1 MLYGQNILNI
11 AGQRKQIDDAKAE
24 ADARARTVD
33 LGRVIPALITSIATG
48 NPTPLILAGTGEAAR
63 AATGS
68 QTDIA
73 GLSQMAGQQF
83 MPTQGQEQSGM
94 GAFGTMPQ
102 PREQSQQNAFM
113 QMLAQSGKLPMESFE
128 HGGVKYKRENFMD
141 QMMNSP
147 AGMQMME
154 QLLQGFGG
162 GGMPSAF
169 DASVGSQEPEVIKKL
184 RAAGATQAEIDQ
196 VKKELGVQ

>member
-1 MLYGQNILNI
+1 MSIFHGPAI
-11 AGQRKQIDDAKAE
+11 AQRQQQWHAE
-24 ADARARTVD
+24 EKKRAEEEARARTFD
-33 LGRVIPALITSIATG
+33 LGRVIPALITSIVTA
-48 NPTPLILAGTGEAAR
+48 NPTPLILAGVGEGAR

-83 MPTQGQEQSGM
+83 MPTQGQGQSGM
-94 GAFGTMPQ
+94 GALGTMPQ
-102 PREQSQQNAFM
+102 PREQSQQKAFM

-154 QLLQGFGG
+154 MMMQSFGG
-162 GGMPSAF
+162 VQGAGPKIQAPAAF
-169 DASVGSQEPEVIKKL
+169 EALE
-184 RAAGATQAEIDQ
+184 AGTGKRIISDDGKNWRYAE
-196 VKKELGVQ
+196 